1 MKKKDAA
8 TAALTHRQIHPNFSE
23 HWSGSVIPM
32 AALRIALSFISCSSF
47 IRSFK
52 PSVCHYGRPFP
63 QALSSSFSF
72 HCPLIPPPPPFR
84 LCILGAA
91 RSLSSGSNTNTNNT
105 NSPASFDWS
114 DDDEHEEKKK
124 MSEKSKLPPPYDP
137 FSKKASVVEEAGDP
151 SDLQTVFH
159 KMRTE
164 GLTNSAIKMFD
175 ALSKDGLTHEAL
187 ELFSIIKD
195 KGSMPDVVAHTAVIE
210 AYASAAGHSKDA
222 IRTFDR
228 MLASGVSPNAY
239 TYTVLI
245 KGLARD
251 GKLPEA
257 RKYLLEMMGNGMC
270 PNAGTYVAV
279 FEAYSREQRLQDAR
293 SLLEEMRAKGFN
305 PDEKAVRDQLGKR
318 GQVFRSIMDL
328 LFHK

>member
-1 MKKKDAA
+1 
-8 TAALTHRQIHPNFSE
+8 
-23 HWSGSVIPM
+23 M
-32 AALRIALSFISCSSF
+32 AALRIALSCSSF
-47 IRSFK
+47 FRSLK
-52 PSVCHYGRPFP
+52 PSVCHHVRPFP
-63 QALSSSFSF
+63 QALSSFSF
-72 HCPLIPPPPPFR
+72 YCPLIPAPPPFR

-91 RSLSSGSNTNTNNT
+91 RSLASGSNTNTST

-114 DDDEHEEKKK
+114 DDDEHEEKV
-124 MSEKSKLPPPYDP
+124 SEKSKRPPPYDP

-151 SDLQTVFH
+151 SDLQAVFH

-187 ELFSIIKD
+187 ELFSVIKD

-210 AYASAAGHSKDA
+210 AYASAGGHSKDA

-257 RKYLLEMMGNGMC
+257 HKYLLEMMGKGMC

-279 FEAYSREQRLQDAR
+279 FEAYSREQRIEDAR
-293 SLLEEMRAKGFN
+293 SLLEEMRGKGFN